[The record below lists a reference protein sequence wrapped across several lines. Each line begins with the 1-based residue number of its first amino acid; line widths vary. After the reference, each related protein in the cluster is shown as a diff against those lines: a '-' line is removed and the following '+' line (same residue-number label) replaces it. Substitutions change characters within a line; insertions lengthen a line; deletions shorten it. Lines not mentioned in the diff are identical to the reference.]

1 MNDQLKGYL
10 LAFTSVIAVSNVY
23 IFSKAALNEVS
34 LAQFGT
40 YWFGFGLIWLILF
53 GLKNKSFGLI
63 KIFKRKQFL
72 LLLVLGSIELIATTF
87 FFKAIHTIPN
97 PAITSFL
104 GNISP
109 VFVLTLSFIFLKERL
124 NKLEII
130 GVVIALTG
138 AFIIGYKGG
147 TNLKDMFID
156 GSQYIVYSTF
166 LFSTVSVLS
175 KKFITELSPALI
187 AINRTVFLLTFSLI
201 MMNLQHQSFNIP
213 LSALRNLFIGSILGP
228 FLTVVTG
235 LLALQYIDLS
245 KKSIIS
251 STKSLFVLFGAYLYF
266 GQFPKTYEIFGGILS
281 ITGVLL
287 IIFGRIQS
295 KKERKLKSTI

>member
-1 MNDQLKGYL
+1 MNNQLKGYL
-10 LAFTSVIAVSNVY
+10 LAFISVIAVSNVY

-63 KIFKRKQFL
+63 KLFKRKQFL
-72 LLLVLGSIELIATTF
+72 LLLVLGSIELVATTF

-109 VFVLTLSFIFLKERL
+109 VFVLTLSFFFLKERL
-124 NKLEII
+124 NYLEII
-130 GVVIALTG
+130 GVIIALSG

-147 TNLKDMFID
+147 TNLKEMFID

-187 AINRTVFLLTFSLI
+187 AINRTIFLLIFSLI
-201 MMNLQHQSFNIP
+201 MMNLQHQSFSIP
-213 LSALRNLFIGSILGP
+213 TNALKNLFIGSILGP

-295 KKERKLKSTI
+295 KKERKLN

>member
-1 MNDQLKGYL
+1 MNNQLKGYL
-10 LAFTSVIAVSNVY
+10 LAFLSVIAVSNVY

-53 GLKNKSFGLI
+53 GLKNKSFALI
-63 KIFKRKQFL
+63 KLFKRKQFL
-72 LLLVLGSIELIATTF
+72 LLLLLGSIELVATTF

-109 VFVLTLSFIFLKERL
+109 VFVLTLSFVFLKERL

-130 GVVIALTG
+130 GVVIALLG

-147 TNLKDMFID
+147 TNIKNMFID
-156 GSQYIVYSTF
+156 GSQYIIYSSF
-166 LFSTVSVLS
+166 LFSTVSVVS
-175 KKFITELSPALI
+175 KKFITELSPLLI
-187 AINRTVFLLTFSLI
+187 ALNRTIFLFIFSMII
-201 MMNLQHQSFNIP
+201 MYYEHQSFSIP
-213 LSALRNLFIGSILGP
+213 SSAFKNLFIGSILGP
-228 FLTVVTG
+228 FLTAVTG

-287 IIFGRIQS
+287 IIIGRIQL
-295 KKERKLKSTI
+295 KKKKT